1 MWQIVH
7 FIVFLLSLSEA
18 MFIGFKDGEVEKY
31 REEGMDGG
39 RGKKEEKRGGEKER
53 ERLLPIYKPLT

>member
-18 MFIGFKDGEVEKY
+18 MFIGFKEGEVEKY

-39 RGKKEEKRGGEKER
+39 REKRRKRGGERKR